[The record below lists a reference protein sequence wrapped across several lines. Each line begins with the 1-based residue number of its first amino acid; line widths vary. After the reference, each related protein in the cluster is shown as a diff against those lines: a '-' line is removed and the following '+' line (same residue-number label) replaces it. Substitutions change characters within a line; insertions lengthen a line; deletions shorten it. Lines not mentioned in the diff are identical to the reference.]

1 MRAAG
6 AARGWLRAL
15 LVGCCRVGDCRPC
28 STTLLAFFWHAGA
41 LHAIPD
47 LPRVDHQA
55 GSSSSSS
62 RRAGRLVAAGYQ
74 LLRLDMDSRQWQLV
88 TCQVCCA
95 GAGGVLFT
103 TFVFG
108 VTLVHYWSC
117 VTSTSPCSALGFCT
131 VSASPACC
139 HSRFCWCVCSFC
151 GHPVTTATDK
161 QQPQHLLVLV
171 LLQGEAP
178 SQRMDSCSVYN
189 PVNQELVVYGGRL
202 VKPPFSLLADVHIL
216 RLPEP
221 QGQQQQ
227 QPVWQQVQPVRLSS
241 QQQGSSSH
249 QQPPQQHL
257 QGMLP
262 LAGHAGG
269 VVGGSGEVVF
279 VGGYRRND
287 LKEPQPL
294 LQVMRVV
301 LGRGLVWLR
310 V

>member
-1 MRAAG
+1 M
-6 AARGWLRAL
+6 
-15 LVGCCRVGDCRPC
+15 
-28 STTLLAFFWHAGA
+28 
-41 LHAIPD
+41 
-47 LPRVDHQA
+47 
-55 GSSSSSS
+55 
-62 RRAGRLVAAGYQ
+62 
-74 LLRLDMDSRQWQLV
+74 
-88 TCQVCCA
+88 
-95 GAGGVLFT
+95 
-103 TFVFG
+103 
-108 VTLVHYWSC
+108 
-117 VTSTSPCSALGFCT
+117 
-131 VSASPACC
+131 
-139 HSRFCWCVCSFC
+139 
-151 GHPVTTATDK
+151 
-161 QQPQHLLVLV
+161 